1 MGIAPRTAGGAGKL
15 QLLDTYTA
23 HSNQPYT
30 YTFTKNLAV
39 TLIAISLTRNNIIPA
54 ISGDVT
60 LDGIALERLGEIS
73 NIDSLSAVH
82 TYAYKCDGAKSGQ
95 ILRIPHNSGSYT
107 NITIMFFGKAK
118 ISTPAIS
125 VPTGYK
131 YAFLPC
137 IERLRNEVAF
147 SSANSATTL
156 EYVFSTGDGFTLNGP
171 CMKMTVPIA
180 SQSWSCL
187 YQKIDFTHI
196 NKIFIS
202 LVQSGYQFKAGIS
215 STVPVATSSGYPS
228 FSKEISANTWVDVR
242 SLTGEQYIGLCQAG
256 TTGDNKQGIIQLYG
270 IYYM

>member
-1 MGIAPRTAGGAGKL
+1 MGIAPRIAGGAGKL

-23 HSNQPYT
+23 HSSQPYT
-30 YTFTKNLAV
+30 YTFAEDLSV
-39 TLIAISLTRNNIIPA
+39 SLIAITLTRDNIIPG
-54 ISGDVT
+54 IKGDVT
-60 LDGIALERLGEIS
+60 LNGTALERIGEVS
-73 NIDSLSAVH
+73 NKDNYAAVH
-82 TYAYKCDGAKSGQ
+82 TYAYKCNGAKTGNV
-95 ILRIPHNSGSYT
+95 LTVPHDSGSAT

-118 ISTPAIS
+118 ITTPAIS

-131 YAFLPC
+131 YAFLPY
-137 IERLRNEVAF
+137 IEKLRNELAF

-180 SQSWSCL
+180 RNSWSCL
-187 YQKIDFTHI
+187 YQKFNFTNV
-196 NKIFIS
+196 NKIFVS

-215 STVPVATSSGYPS
+215 ASVPVATSSGYPS
-228 FSKEISANTWVDVR
+228 FSNGISANTWVDVS

-256 TTGDNKQGIIQLYG
+256 PTGDNKQGIIQLYG